1 MRRLL
6 SLETKEL
13 KMVLRSD
20 VSIFLAG
27 FSYPWLLTSE
37 FYENPVS
44 ITCLNALQRAGLQG
58 VLKEGLQFLV
68 EKLYTEPSERQL
80 NIHASRFEK
89 VELNGNFYH
98 INYRMEPGR
107 LMYTLFSM
115 MNFITESEAKGLE
128 ILLTL
133 EPFIA

>member
-6 SLETKEL
+6 SLETKEM
-13 KMVLRSD
+13 KVVLQSD

-37 FYENPVS
+37 LYESPVS
-44 ITCLNALQRAGLQG
+44 ITCLNVLQRAGLKG

-68 EKLYTEPSERQL
+68 ERLYTEPSERQL
-80 NIHASRFEK
+80 SIHASRFEK
-89 VELNGNFYH
+89 IELNGNFYH
-98 INYRMEPGR
+98 INYRMELGR

-115 MNFITESEAKGLE
+115 MNFITESESKGLE

-133 EPFIA
+133 ELLIA

>member
-6 SLETKEL
+6 SLETNEQKV
-13 KMVLRSD
+13 VLRSD
-20 VSIFLAG
+20 ISIFLAG

-37 FYENPVS
+37 LYENPIS
-44 ITCLNALQRAGLQG
+44 IIRLSALQRDGLQE
-58 VLKEGLQFLV
+58 VLKESLQFLV

-80 NIHASRFEK
+80 SIHASRFEK
-89 VELNGNFYH
+89 MELNGSFYYL
-98 INYRMEPGR
+98 NYRMEPGR

-115 MNFITESEAKGLE
+115 LNFIIESESNGLE

-133 EPFIA
+133 EPLVA

>member
-1 MRRLL
+1 MRRLI

-13 KMVLRSD
+13 KVVLRSD

-37 FYENPVS
+37 LYENPVS

-58 VLKEGLQFLV
+58 VLKEGLQFLM
-68 EKLYTEPSERQL
+68 EKLYIEPSERQL
-80 NIHASRFEK
+80 SIHASRFEK
-89 VELNGNFYH
+89 IELNGNFYR

-115 MNFITESEAKGLE
+115 MSFITESEAKGLE

-133 EPFIA
+133 EPLIA

>member
-13 KMVLRSD
+13 KVVLRSD

-37 FYENPVS
+37 LYGNPVS
-44 ITCLNALQRAGLQG
+44 ITCLDALQRAGLQG

-80 NIHASRFEK
+80 SIHASRFEK
-89 VELNGNFYH
+89 IELNGNFYR

-115 MNFITESEAKGLE
+115 MSFITESESKGLE

-133 EPFIA
+133 EPLIA

>member
-6 SLETKEL
+6 SLETKEM
-13 KMVLRSD
+13 KVVLQSE

-37 FYENPVS
+37 LYESPVS
-44 ITCLNALQRAGLQG
+44 ITCLNALQRAGLKG

-80 NIHASRFEK
+80 SIHASRFEK
-89 VELNGNFYH
+89 IELNGNFYH

-115 MNFITESEAKGLE
+115 MNFITESESKGLE

-133 EPFIA
+133 EPLIA

>member
-13 KMVLRSD
+13 KVVLRSD

-37 FYENPVS
+37 LYENPTS

-68 EKLYTEPSERQL
+68 ERLYTEPSERQL
-80 NIHASRFEK
+80 RIHASRFEK
-89 VELNGNFYH
+89 IELNGNSYRV
-98 INYRMEPGR
+98 NYRMEPGR

-115 MNFITESEAKGLE
+115 MNFITESESKGLE

-133 EPFIA
+133 EPLIV